1 VSNKGSEK
9 QHQEALVEW
18 VRIQWW
24 RDSFAHWPNERA
36 SKSERHHMWKA
47 GVTAGPLD
55 NWLFLPRGGYCG
67 AVSELKRP
75 GAPPSAV
82 TESQAEWIARLEE
95 CGFHVGVH
103 FGWEA
108 AAEFFTSYLRGGATR
123 QDHDPVVTE
132 VLNDLRRSGSI

>member
-1 VSNKGSEK
+1 
-9 QHQEALVEW
+9 
-18 VRIQWW
+18 
-24 RDSFAHWPNERA
+24 
-36 SKSERHHMWKA
+36 MWKA

-55 NWLFLPRGGYCG
+55 NWLFMPRGGYCG

-108 AAEFFTSYLRGGATR
+108 AAEFFTSYLKGGATR